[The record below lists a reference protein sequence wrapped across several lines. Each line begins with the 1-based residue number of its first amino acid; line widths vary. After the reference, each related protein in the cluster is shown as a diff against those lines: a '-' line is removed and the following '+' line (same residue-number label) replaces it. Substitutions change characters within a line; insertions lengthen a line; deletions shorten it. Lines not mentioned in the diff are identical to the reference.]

1 MIPQLLRT
9 IPLKSCS
16 RDLKADSRD
25 IKSEERLGLLIVA
38 VLQAIDVSVNVL
50 SLS

>member
-9 IPLKSCS
+9 IPLKSYN